1 MIFQSSLNYII
12 DTFQMY
18 AASGVAAV
26 TFLRSVFAAVFP
38 LFGPASMFAIPKT
51 CDVSD
56 LWLTSELLAVFHNL
70 GIPWASILIALI
82 AVVMIPIPFLY
93 VYRHPTNRASVRAP
107 ISAPSNILC

>member
-38 LFGPASMFAIPKT
+38 LFAAPSMYPPAKT
-51 CDVSD
+51 GDVSD
-56 LWLTSELLAVFHNL
+56 LWLISDRSVPQSGHSMGVDFDC
-70 GIPWASILIALI
+70 
-82 AVVMIPIPFLY
+82 FDRR
-93 VYRHPTNRASVRAP
+93 RHDSNSVPVRTPT
-107 ISAPSNILC
+107 